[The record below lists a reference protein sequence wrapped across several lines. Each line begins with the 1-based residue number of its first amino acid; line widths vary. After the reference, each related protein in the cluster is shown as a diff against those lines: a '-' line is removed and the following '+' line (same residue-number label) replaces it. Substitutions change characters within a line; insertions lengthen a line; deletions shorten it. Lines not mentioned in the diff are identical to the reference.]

1 MIKSVLLTIAI
12 GLSLPIVAPKHAL
25 ASCTT
30 VPCQEP
36 VKKKQ
41 VPVKEK
47 YRCTVFDKASQGQVP
62 CPAKKKQGAVKEKYR
77 CTVFDKASQSQVPC
91 PVKKKQ
97 GAVKEKYRCTVFDKA
112 SQSLMPCAN

>member
-1 MIKSVLLTIAI
+1 MMKSFLFAMLVGLL
-12 GLSLPIVAPKHAL
+12 LLIVAPTLAL

-36 VKKKQ
+36 EKKKQ
-41 VPVKEK
+41 NAVKEK
-47 YRCTVFDKASQGQVP
+47 YRCTVFDKASQSLTP
-62 CPAKKKQGAVKEKYR
+62 CPVKKKQGAVKEKYR
-77 CTVFDKASQSQVPC
+77 CTVFDKASQSLTPC

-112 SQSLMPCAN
+112 SQSLMPCAK